1 MLNLLRKDFIALKS
15 SLWVLILCMGV
26 FSIAFIPK
34 QDASIFTVA
43 ITLASVSLNI
53 STMID
58 IKNHNH
64 HFLVT
69 LPTSR
74 KHIVLAKY
82 ITSIIFTLFGVL
94 ASYGIHSLVKLIIPG
109 LNKPDYSIMGLLV
122 PAGLMLIII
131 SIYLP
136 LFYSLS
142 KKGVEI
148 ISIVFFIIL
157 IVMMNPTVVLM
168 SMMSEEGFISN
179 QALILIPIGLLLLL
193 IASYYL
199 TVYLFTR
206 KDL

>member
-34 QDASIFTVA
+34 HDASIFTVA
-43 ITLASVSLNI
+43 ITLACVSLNI

-64 HFLVT
+64 NFLVT

-74 KHIVLAKY
+74 KRIVLAKY

-94 ASYGIHSLVKLIIPG
+94 VSYGIHSLVKLAVPE

-122 PAGLMLIII
+122 PAGMMLIVI

-148 ISIVFFIIL
+148 ISIAFFIIL
-157 IVMMNPTVVLM
+157 IVLMSPAAMLM

-179 QALILIPIGLLLLL
+179 QALFLTPIGLLLLL
-193 IASYYL
+193 IASYYV

-206 KDL
+206 KNL